1 MQPGGLKLQEEA
13 RSEPP
18 QAMPQ
23 ATPGLPDRDVR
34 RKRPPVLSFLLR
46 METVRRLGRILTLLA
61 IDFAGVFLAIF
72 TAMCIKAALLFARS
86 SLYASRGLRP
96 GLPRIVGSLFQ
107 VAVVSLIFAL
117 ISGERF
123 SSYYI

>member
-34 RKRPPVLSFLLR
+34 RKRPPALSFLLR

-72 TAMCIKAALLFARS
+72 TAMCIKAAVLESVDLAAAYDETMKIVWFAYLVTALLFARS
-86 SLYASRGLRP
+86 SLYAS
-96 GLPRIVGSLFQ
+96 
-107 VAVVSLIFAL
+107 
-117 ISGERF
+117 
-123 SSYYI
+123 